1 MIFSEVS
8 CKAENSLK
16 KIDSL
21 GIAELVEAKEIGIC
35 TITQNNKVYID
46 AYLKYNENVGDL
58 KQIINCIVSE
68 IFELEDKNVVFN
80 LSEYG
85 DNGFVLVI
93 PIRAYFKYKVFF
105 VFYNIKGFTNKEI
118 AAVSATITLL
128 YENVLLNHDV
138 LRERNYLDSLFDSL
152 ESIVIGLDK
161 AGVVTSGNKTVEK
174 IFKLH
179 LQDVLG
185 IKLTDI
191 KGIKG
196 KRTIS
201 NSINKVIKENKSCIV
216 KEEIFII
223 EGEKVFMDIVFSPV
237 NNSKGEI
244 EGIVIVMD
252 DITNRKIYEKE
263 IEQLNQFAFLGEVA
277 AGIAHN
283 IKNPLT
289 NIKGCGRILEKKLI
303 GNEYYDDFILP
314 ITKEA
319 DRIDDV
325 INKMLSYTFITQ
337 EDIYGYI
344 SVEEAINKCFDIL
357 SFHIKSNDIKI
368 KKYIEKELPLI
379 KGNNVQLQ
387 QAFINI
393 FFNAMQAV
401 ESTGKIEI
409 TYEKVSVKN
418 TIKICIEDN
427 GKGIEAN
434 NIKKIFKPFFSTR
447 NDGNGFGLAIVKLVI
462 EKFHGTIEVKSKLGI
477 GTKFIIYLPY
487 EEQLNE

>member
-16 KIDSL
+16 KIHIL
-21 GIAELVEAKEIGIC
+21 GIAELVEAEEIGIC

-46 AYLKYNENVGDL
+46 ACLKYNEKLGDL
-58 KQIINCIVSE
+58 KNIISCVTSRI
-68 IFELEDKNVVFN
+68 IKLEDKSEVFN
-80 LSEYG
+80 LSEQG
-85 DNGFVLVI
+85 DKGFILVI

-105 VFYNIKGFTNKEI
+105 VFYNMRGFTKEEI
-118 AAVSATITLL
+118 TAVSASITLL

-161 AGVVTSGNKTVEK
+161 DGVVTSGNKTVEK
-174 IFKLH
+174 VFKLH
-179 LQDVLG
+179 LQDILG
-185 IKLTDI
+185 HYLIDL

-196 KRTIS
+196 KRIIFE
-201 NSINKVIKENKSCIV
+201 SINNVIKENKSCIV

-223 EGEKVFMDIVFSPV
+223 EGEKVYMDIVFSPV
-237 NNSKGEI
+237 KNSKGEVD
-244 EGIVIVMD
+244 GIVIVMD
-252 DITNRKIYEKE
+252 DITSRKIYEKE

-344 SVEEAINKCFDIL
+344 SVEEAIDKCFDIL
-357 SFHIKSNDIKI
+357 SFHIKSNSIQITKD
-368 KKYIEKELPLI
+368 IEKDLPLI

-393 FFNAMQAV
+393 LFNAMQAI

-409 TYEKVSVKN
+409 KCEKLSDKN

-427 GKGIEAN
+427 GKGIEED
-434 NIKKIFKPFFSTR
+434 NIKNIFKPFFSTR
-447 NDGNGFGLAIVKLVI
+447 NAGNGFGLAIVKLVI
-462 EKFHGTIEVKSKLGI
+462 EKFYGTIEVKSKPGI

-487 EEQLNE
+487 RSY

>member
-21 GIAELVEAKEIGIC
+21 GITKLAKADEVGIC

-46 AYLKYNENVGDL
+46 ACLKYNENVGDL
-58 KQIINCIVSE
+58 KLILNCIASK
-68 IFELEDKNVVFN
+68 IFKLEDKTEVFN

-85 DNGFVLVI
+85 EERFILAI
-93 PIRAYFKYKVFF
+93 PIRAYFKYKVYF
-105 VFYNIKGFTNKEI
+105 VFHNMNGFTKEQI
-118 AAVSATITLL
+118 TSVSAVVFLL

-161 AGVVTSGNKTVEK
+161 AGFITSGNKTVEK

-179 LQDVLG
+179 LQDILG
-185 IKLTDI
+185 NKFIELKSIKD
-191 KGIKG
+191 
-196 KRTIS
+196 KRNIFE
-201 NSINKVIKENKSCIV
+201 SINKVIKYNRSCIV

-223 EGEKVFMDIVFSPV
+223 EGEKVYMDIIFSPV
-237 NNSKGEI
+237 NNSRGEI
-244 EGIVIVMD
+244 DGIVIVMD

-303 GNEYYDDFILP
+303 GNEYYNDFILP

-344 SVEEAINKCFDIL
+344 SVEESINKCFDIL
-357 SFHIKSNDIKI
+357 SFHIKSKDIKMT
-368 KKYIEKELPLI
+368 KDIEKDLPLI

-393 FFNAMQAV
+393 LFNAMQAV
-401 ESTGKIEI
+401 ECTGKIEI
-409 TYEKVSVKN
+409 TCEKLSKKD
-418 TIKICIEDN
+418 TIKICIADN
-427 GKGIEAN
+427 GKGIEEN
-434 NIKKIFKPFFSTR
+434 NIKNIFKPFFSTR

-462 EKFHGTIEVKSKLGI
+462 EKFYGTIEVESKLGI
-477 GTKFIIYLPY
+477 GTKFMIYLPY
-487 EEQLNE
+487 KEL